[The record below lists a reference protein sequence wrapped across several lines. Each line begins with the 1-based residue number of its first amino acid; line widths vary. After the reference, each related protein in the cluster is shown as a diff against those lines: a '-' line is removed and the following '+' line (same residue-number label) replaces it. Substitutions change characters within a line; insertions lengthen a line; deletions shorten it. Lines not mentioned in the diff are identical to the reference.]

1 MRNPDPPRRD
11 DSRIWA
17 IVAATVRPL
26 PGRKAPVIL
35 PRVAASMPKASSER
49 PQTVQVVESAPQA
62 RGRAPRSG
70 PGPLEP
76 IEPNRRRRLDLG
88 RESLAARL
96 DLHGLSQEAA
106 RDHLIAFIRRRRE
119 DNARAILVITGK
131 GLRGDG
137 VLRRQVPQWLGEAPL
152 RELVAGISEAHPKK
166 GGAGALY
173 VVLRRKPG

>member
-1 MRNPDPPRRD
+1 MPRN
-11 DSRIWA
+11 A
-17 IVAATVRPL
+17 V
-26 PGRKAPVIL
+26 
-35 PRVAASMPKASSER
+35 
-49 PQTVQVVESAPQA
+49 
-62 RGRAPRSG
+62 
-70 PGPLEP
+70 GPLES

-88 RESLAARL
+88 RETLAASL

-106 RDHLIAFIRRRRE
+106 RDRLIAFIRRRRQ

-137 VLRRQVPQWLGEAPL
+137 ILRRQVPQWLAEAPL